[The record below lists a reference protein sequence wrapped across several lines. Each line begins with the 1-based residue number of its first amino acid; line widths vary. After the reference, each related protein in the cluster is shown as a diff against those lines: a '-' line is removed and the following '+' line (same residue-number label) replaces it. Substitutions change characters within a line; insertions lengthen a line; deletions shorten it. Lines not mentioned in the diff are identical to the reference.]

1 MLAHGLIVAAQR
13 DVDVGTIGMLQVSQP
28 ALAVAWSYIL
38 LGEEIRL
45 AQVPGMLLVLIGL
58 AAFTLVSQR
67 RTARVIADQHG
78 ELTGSVG

>member
-1 MLAHGLIVAAQR
+1 
-13 DVDVGTIGMLQVSQP
+13 VSQP
-28 ALAVAWSYIL
+28 AIAVAWSYIL